1 MADESLDQLKARIQR
16 LEEENRKWMRLAG
29 ISRLTKLPNSLM
41 LFRVVLPQELA
52 KGKAETFALS
62 CILICPDKLGD
73 VNQKNG
79 RVVGDQLIQ
88 QLAQFLKNQLELNER
103 LFHCDGANFAIMMPT
118 KPEGYAKR
126 RAMMLKNVFKDEKFS
141 VDRVEFSD
149 MTCSIGTAEI
159 KGEIEKV
166 KISEI
171 TDKLYNELCDRLYQ
185 AKASGGDYIVGTPK
199 SSRTA

>member
-1 MADESLDQLKARIQR
+1 VDDKGNITSWPLSFHTL
-16 LEEENRKWMRLAG
+16 
-29 ISRLTKLPNSLM
+29 
-41 LFRVVLPQELA
+41 QELHFQV
-52 KGKAETFALS
+52 E
-62 CILICPDKLGD
+62 I
-73 VNQKNG
+73 
-79 RVVGDQLIQ
+79 
-88 QLAQFLKNQLELNER
+88 
-103 LFHCDGANFAIMMPT
+103 T

-141 VDRVEFSD
+141 VDRVEFSN

-185 AKASGGDYIVGTPK
+185 AKASGGDYIVGSPK

>member
-1 MADESLDQLKARIQR
+1 MAGESLDQLKVRVKQ

-29 ISRLTKLPNSLM
+29 TSRLTKLPNNLM
-41 LFRVVLPQELA
+41 LFQVVLPQELA
-52 KGKAETFALS
+52 KSKAETFVLS
-62 CILICPDKLGD
+62 CILICPDKLGTI
-73 VNQKNG
+73 NQENG
-79 RVVGDQLIQ
+79 RGAGDQLIQ
-88 QLAQFLKNQLELNER
+88 QLAQFFKNQLELNER

-185 AKASGGDYIVGTPK
+185 AKAKGGDYIVGSPK
-199 SSRTA
+199 NNRMA